1 MQASENAS
9 SDRAR
14 TTSRPWIYRGEIMG
28 GLRGDPVRRGVGL
41 RAVKVLTVSFQDQG
55 FGPGNLN
62 FKGGNQFPSNRWVHC
77 RN

>member
-1 MQASENAS
+1 
-9 SDRAR
+9 
-14 TTSRPWIYRGEIMG
+14 MG